1 MCGFIGCLSTT
12 YLDPGILRKMT
23 ESLAHRGPD
32 ESGIWQ
38 ERESGIS
45 LGHQRLS
52 ILDLSSAGSQPMVSS
67 NDRFVMVYNGEIYN
81 HQENRNLLQKQGYNI
96 LWKGY
101 SDTETLIELITAFG
115 IEKAVTLSKGMF
127 AFAIWDKKL
136 KTLSLARDRFG
147 EKPLYYGWQGKS
159 FLFGSELK
167 ALKNHP
173 EFQGS
178 LDTNSLGLF
187 FQYNYIPAPHS
198 IYKGIFKLQPGNIF
212 TLALNE
218 KEGKLLP
225 YWSTSKVYYHG
236 ARNPFLG
243 STSEAIFEVEQCLMS
258 SVKGQLMSD
267 VPLGAFLSGGID
279 SSLIVSI
286 MQSISHKPIN
296 TFTIGF
302 EENNFNEAP
311 FAKKIASFL
320 ATNHNELY
328 VSSND
333 CMKVIPMLSDIYDE
347 PFADSSQIPTFLVS
361 KLAATSVKVSLSGD
375 GGDELFGGYNR
386 YLFANNFW
394 NKLNYFPVSLRKL
407 LGNFLVSVSPET
419 WNRVLNNFHSFLPIH
434 LKVNNIGDKIHKA
447 SNILSSDSID
457 EVYFKLLIQWSDPNM
472 LLHRISL
479 SSKNLLPGQNSNL
492 NNIEKMMLKDL
503 LSYLPDDILCKVDRA
518 SMAVSLESRIPFLDH
533 HLFELSSKLP
543 ISLKINQGSSKWILK
558 EILKKYIPVQLIER
572 PKMGFALPIDQWLR
586 GPLKDWAN
594 FLLDKNEMLK
604 DGILNPLPI
613 HQKWEEHLSGKRNW
627 HYHLWSILMFQ
638 NWLKSNK

>member
-67 NDRFVMVYNGEIYN
+67 NDRFVLVYNGEIYN
-81 HQENRNLLQKQGYNI
+81 HQENRNLLQKQGFNI
-96 LWKGY
+96 LWRGY

-115 IEKAVTLSKGMF
+115 IEKALTLSKGMF

-136 KTLSLARDRFG
+136 KRLSLARDRFG
-147 EKPLYYGWQGKS
+147 EKPLYYGWQGES

-167 ALKNHP
+167 SFKNHP

-178 LDTNSLGLF
+178 LDTNSLSLF
-187 FQYNYIPAPHS
+187 FQYNYIPSPHS

-212 TLALNE
+212 TLTLNE

-225 YWSTSKVYYHG
+225 YWSTSKVSYHG
-236 ARNPFLG
+236 AKYPFLG
-243 STSEAIFEVEQCLMS
+243 STSEAIFEVEQCLKS
-258 SVKGQLMSD
+258 SVKGQLMAD

-347 PFADSSQIPTFLVS
+347 PFADSSQIPTYLVS
-361 KLAATSVKVSLSGD
+361 KLAANSVKVSLSGD

-479 SSKNLLPGQNSNL
+479 SSQKLLPGQNSNL

-503 LSYLPDDILCKVDRA
+503 LTYLPDDILCKVDRA

-638 NWLKSNK
+638 NWLKSNR